1 MSPYQIVVTPAADRN
16 LGNLDRMVALRIRE
30 ELMTL
35 ARDPSPLV
43 HVKRLKGHNNPP
55 LFSFRVGDYRVIV
68 EIHHDKMIIV
78 VVQVGPRRTV
88 YRDL

>member
-1 MSPYQIVVTPAADRN
+1 MTPYQLVVSPAAARKIVK
-16 LGNLDRMVALRIRE
+16 LDPPVIRRIRE
-30 ELMTL
+30 ELIALT
-35 ARDPSPLV
+35 RDPSPLE
-43 HVKRLKGHNNPP
+43 HVKRLKGQNNPP

-88 YRDL
+88 YRDF